1 MSLYLVPFLKL
12 LRLAPLLLTVS
23 KVSFAS
29 EVKLIELYQKAK
41 ATNPNI
47 KRVKLE
53 ADFQKARVKELKSA
67 FMPQLSLRG
76 VYFYGNVPLRAEIG
90 KTGFDRID
98 NQNQISLTTTLYNGG
113 AEYTY
118 FKYKEIL
125 PALAK
130 NQTDSELFGFFL
142 QLSALYFDYLNLDN
156 QIKLINKQ
164 VDSLKK
170 RAQLLKGWSKIG
182 RVRKAD
188 YLSTLT
194 QQRALEGRLQELKEG
209 AVTARLNI
217 KAITGEDVMADD
229 ITLVESKYLELPP
242 TWGADISNR
251 PQYKLLE
258 ASIENQ
264 LQNITIQNAALKP
277 QIDFIS
283 NYYINRRQFGRQ
295 DDWDVAI
302 SFTWNFFDFG
312 ATSSRV
318 DQERVRLRQLQSDL
332 QMAKINLSNEMKVV
346 ENQFL
351 SQVQR
356 KELLKSSYEVAKLN
370 YQEQNKEFKKGLID
384 SLDLNRALEQM
395 IQAELAYE
403 SMKYSLAEQWYA
415 LSLINGDIEL

>member
-1 MSLYLVPFLKL
+1 MSLYVVPFLKQL
-12 LRLAPLLLTVS
+12 CLAPLLLTVPT
-23 KVSFAS
+23 VCFAS

-41 ATNPNI
+41 STNPNI
-47 KRVKLE
+47 KRIKLE

-98 NQNQISLTTTLYNGG
+98 NQNQVSLTTTLYNGG

-170 RAQLLKGWSKIG
+170 RAELLKGWSKIG

-194 QQRALEGRLQELKEG
+194 QLKALEGRLQELKEG

-242 TWGADISNR
+242 TWGTDISNR

-258 ASIENQ
+258 TSIENQ
-264 LQNITIQNAALKP
+264 LQNITIQNAALRP

-356 KELLKSSYEVAKLN
+356 KELLKESYDVAKEN
-370 YQEQNKEFKKGLID
+370 YQEQSKEFKKGLID

-415 LSLINGDIEL
+415 LNLINGDIEL